1 LEISARGCRVQFS
14 GCEQLRPWG
23 DICSSLK
30 NRVHL
35 GGASAAPSSTWGR
48 PSQDRDLPL
57 HFNLPGK
64 VLNEQG
70 RLFCQPKVEANRD
83 EEECWA
89 FLRGIDRAA
98 VKDHESRTR
107 HLFHWGLSWH
117 LLSSG
122 DIFTHYQNNH
132 TVACCAIILLYIVW
146 GVDVWWCTASYI
158 AIKSSWRCLL
168 TNACFGLKSI
178 KHWKSPFS
186 FWFKWGYWGSWWL
199 KQKDQWGFSW
209 FGALKNESGLM
220 VKGLMERNPQ
230 LMNCFVIKV
239 AVILKVSIAYADI
252 VITNQIFWQTVLLPI
267 KFF

>member
-1 LEISARGCRVQFS
+1 M
-14 GCEQLRPWG
+14 
-23 DICSSLK
+23 
-30 NRVHL
+30 HL
-35 GGASAAPSSTWGR
+35 INS
-48 PSQDRDLPL
+48 
-57 HFNLPGK
+57 LPGK

-83 EEECWA
+83 EEECRA

-132 TVACCAIILLYIVW
+132 IVACCAIILLYIVW

-158 AIKSSWRCLL
+158 TIKSSWRCLL

-178 KHWKSPFS
+178 KHWNSPYAL
-186 FWFKWGYWGSWWL
+186 WLKWGYWRVLITKTKRSMGFQLIWSLEEWIRTDNQGPDGSI
-199 KQKDQWGFSW
+199 FSQ
-209 FGALKNESGLM
+209 
-220 VKGLMERNPQ
+220 RNPQ